1 VRTSSFNNEVAAEL
15 LRELGS
21 CNVTEEQARRIRC
34 AARQLLL
41 DADSLEGVW
50 QSLNAQQDGWSAAI
64 PMRSAPPTK

>member
-1 VRTSSFNNEVAAEL
+1 MLHHDTQILRAVRTTSFNNEVAAEL

-21 CNVTEEQARRIRC
+21 CNVTDEQARRIRC

-50 QSLNAQQDGWSAAI
+50 KKLNAQ
-64 PMRSAPPTK
+64 

>member
-1 VRTSSFNNEVAAEL
+1 MQHHDSKLLRAVRTTSYNNEVAAEL

-21 CNVTEEQARRIRC
+21 CNVSNEQARRIRC

-50 QSLNAQQDGWSAAI
+50 QQLNSV
-64 PMRSAPPTK
+64 PE